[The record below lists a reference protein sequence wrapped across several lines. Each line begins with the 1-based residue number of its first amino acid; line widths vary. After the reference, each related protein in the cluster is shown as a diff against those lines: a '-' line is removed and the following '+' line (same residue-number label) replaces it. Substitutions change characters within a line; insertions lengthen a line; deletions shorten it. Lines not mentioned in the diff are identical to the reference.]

1 MEEREGNRAGVAE
14 RRPLGVLVASAIAG
28 VRTLARAHVGLAK
41 VELRE
46 AASVRA
52 KGGGM
57 IAAAAVVA
65 MYAIGFLA
73 AAGAAG
79 LAVVLPVWAA
89 ILIVAALLLGIA
101 GALIVAAKR
110 TIRTAPPPGERTR
123 DTLREDARWA
133 RRQIER

>member
-1 MEEREGNRAGVAE
+1 MEEREGNGAGGAE

-28 VRTLARAHVGLAK
+28 VRALARAHVDLAK

-52 KGGGM
+52 KGTGM
-57 IAAAAVVA
+57 IAAGAVVA

-89 ILIVAALLLGIA
+89 ILIVAVLLLGIA
-101 GALIVAAKR
+101 GVLMLVAKR

-123 DTLREDARWA
+123 ETLREDARWA